1 VIHTGLCSVTLRALA
16 ADEVVRIAAAAGLE
30 SIEWGADVHVPPGD
44 LATAES
50 VRAATM
56 TAGLRIA
63 SYGSY
68 HRAGGADEAD
78 FRAVLASARALG
90 APRIRIWAGATASD
104 DATPAARASVAAGAR
119 DAVARAAAAG
129 VQVAFEF
136 HRGTLTDRV
145 DSVLELLDAVDPAAG
160 RSPPPGGRRVA
171 TYWQPPEGMP
181 DEEALAG
188 LRRLLGRVAAVHVFS
203 WWPRNERRRLAE
215 RAGLWRAAFELLAR
229 EREPVDALLE
239 FVPDDDP
246 DLVAAEAR
254 TLSEILAQ
262 AGG

>member
-1 VIHTGLCSVTLRALA
+1 MIRTGLCSVTLRALA

-30 SIEWGADVHVPPGD
+30 GIEWGADVHVPPGD

-56 TAGLRIA
+56 AAGLRIA

-68 HRAGGADEAD
+68 HRAGSGDEAD
-78 FRAVLASARALG
+78 FGAVLASARALG
-90 APRIRIWAGATASD
+90 APRIRIWAGATASA
-104 DATPAARASVAAGAR
+104 DATPAARGAVAAGAR
-119 DAVARAAAAG
+119 DAVQLAAAAG

-136 HRGTLTDRV
+136 HRGTLTDGV
-145 DSVLELLDAVDPAAG
+145 DSALALLEAVDGAG
-160 RSPPPGGRRVA
+160 RAGPGVAA

-181 DEEALAG
+181 DAEALAG
-188 LRRLLGRVAAVHVFS
+188 LRRLLGRVVAVHVFA

-229 EREPVDALLE
+229 EPEPVDALLE

-254 TLSEILAQ
+254 TLSEILEQ
-262 AGG
+262 AGV